1 MTILCIKNTQIINS
15 IVRYYHMTLLELLTY
30 YIHHST
36 YYRSKKFKNP
46 VFCKLQH
53 WSFFSIFRTALIAQ
67 IFVVCLQN
75 RVGILFYSFT
85 CISKINLRGLFITR
99 QLMQQEYQGIIQI
112 TCNHTVF
119 NWEYH
124 VYNCNDFYSLTQ
136 ILWKVNRIKTYS
148 LNKVLQFYVQF
159 DSFLPFW

>member
-1 MTILCIKNTQIINS
+1 MNSLKKSYCMTILCIKNTQIIKSN
-15 IVRYYHMTLLELLTY
+15 VKYYHMTYPHDPTWTIDILHTS
-30 YIHHST
+30 ST

-46 VFCKLQH
+46 VFCKLH
-53 WSFFSIFRTALIAQ
+53 WFFFSIFRTALIAQ

-112 TCNHTVF
+112 TRNHIVF
-119 NWEYH
+119 NWEFQVCFSYIY
-124 VYNCNDFYSLTQ
+124 VFIYSDLMKSQ
-136 ILWKVNRIKTYS
+136 QN
-148 LNKVLQFYVQF
+148 
-159 DSFLPFW
+159 